1 MLANLDDVIP
11 ILSDQASQNQWA
23 LSSSWF
29 APKCINGLSVRPSVQ
44 PALVGPCRF
53 HHDVYARFLLHAVLR
68 CFPWHLQTFK
78 GEAFV
83 CMQVSSFKQNDHVSQ
98 IVLLKLSLFMF
109 ILGILAVVWH
119 KLILTLSSPFWV
131 RAPSPT
137 TSPTFWRRLSEGWM
151 RSTWK
156 IKPYQYILQIFAGE
170 YWPRNRTR
178 CIMIG
183 IWAE

>member
-1 MLANLDDVIP
+1 MLANLDGVIP

-23 LSSSWF
+23 LSWSWF
-29 APKCINGLSVRPSVQ
+29 APKCIAFLSVLASSLPLSVLVVSIMTFTHVSSSMQCWGASHGISRP
-44 PALVGPCRF
+44 
-53 HHDVYARFLLHAVLR
+53 LR
-68 CFPWHLQTFK
+68 ERPLFACKF
-78 GEAFV
+78 
-83 CMQVSSFKQNDHVSQ
+83 QVSNKNDHVSQ
-98 IVLLKLSLFMF
+98 IVLLKWSLFMF
-109 ILGILAVVWH
+109 ILDILAVVWH

-178 CIMIG
+178 CIMIR